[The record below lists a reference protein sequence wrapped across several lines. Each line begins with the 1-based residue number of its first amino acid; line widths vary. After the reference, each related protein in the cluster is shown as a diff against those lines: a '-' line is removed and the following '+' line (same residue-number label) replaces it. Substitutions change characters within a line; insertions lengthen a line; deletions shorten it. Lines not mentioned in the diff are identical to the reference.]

1 MSQTLLESFLAAAMH
16 VPVLIEAYDA
26 QHRPVFWNSMAALVS
41 GYDVDEVLGNPRA
54 MEKMYPDPKYL
65 RQMQR
70 VFSRRG
76 DNFEPM
82 TWRLKCKG
90 GEIRTIA
97 WFNVSKF
104 LKIPGWA
111 RWAIGVDVTE
121 KMQIEE
127 ELKRQQKT
135 LESQVKKNAEIKV
148 ALRVVLEHLE
158 LETKRVGRNLANQLD
173 QQVTPFLNRLKDSRM
188 TDQQKKW
195 LEISMDNL
203 HLITEMA
210 EPSRLS
216 AKAKLTAAEYEV
228 ALMIRKG
235 MSTAEIAD
243 NLNLSEATVS
253 SHRQHIRRKLGLT
266 GQKVN
271 LSQKLRDDIQI
282 M

>member
-1 MSQTLLESFLAAAMH
+1 MPQTLLDSFLAAAMH

-26 QHRPVFWNSMAALVS
+26 QHRPVFWNNTAALVS

-54 MEKMYPDPKYL
+54 MEKMYPDPKYR
-65 RQMQR
+65 RQMR
-70 VFSRRG
+70 RIFSRRG
-76 DNFEPM
+76 DDFEPM

-90 GEIRTIA
+90 GEVRNVA

-111 RWAIGVDVTE
+111 SWAIGVDVTE
-121 KMQIEE
+121 KMQIES
-127 ELKRQQKT
+127 ELKKQQKE
-135 LESQVKKNAEIKV
+135 LEGQIKKNAEIRV

-158 LETKRVGRNLANQLD
+158 LETKRVGRNLAGQLD
-173 QQVTPFLNRLKDSRM
+173 QQVMPFLNRLRDSRLS
-188 TDQQKKW
+188 DQQKQW
-195 LEISMDNL
+195 LELSLDNI
-203 HLITEMA
+203 HRITELA
-210 EPSRLS
+210 EPARLS

-235 MSTAEIAD
+235 LSTVEIAES
-243 NLNLSEATVS
+243 LNLSEATVS

-271 LSQKLRDDIQI
+271 LAQTLRDDVHTI
-282 M
+282 